1 MRCNIVSYI
10 FPGQNFLLLS
20 PWISSPSADGF
31 LIVSKALLLNS
42 RHHFPFETRPLVL
55 ASGGE
60 VNENMRWMR
69 RWGGWVDWW
78 MHRFAA
84 GWQEG
89 IEAAAHRRNLLATYP
104 TRVLHATNQRRTRP
118 ITAPRLSSTNESAPP
133 GRGCARRPW
142 PTNQSAHT
150 WLHCTTLGSCKH
162 HMSFIKLYSRRFLAA
177 WYYKFFQATAVK
189 QPSTH

>member
-1 MRCNIVSYI
+1 MSYI

-20 PWISSPSADGF
+20 LWISFPSADGF

-42 RHHFPFETRPLVL
+42 RHHFPFETRFLAS

-60 VNENMRWMR
+60 VDEKM
-69 RWGGWVDWW
+69 GW
-78 MHRFAA
+78 MHQFAA

-89 IEAAAHRRNLLATYP
+89 IEAAAQRRNLLATYP

-142 PTNQSAHT
+142 PTNQSVHT

>member
-1 MRCNIVSYI
+1 MRCNIVIYFSRAKFSAVIYLDF
-10 FPGQNFLLLS
+10 FPISRWLSNCVQGSSPELS
-20 PWISSPSADGF
+20 PP
-31 LIVSKALLLNS
+31 L
-42 RHHFPFETRPLVL
+42 PFWNTFHCL
-55 ASGGE
+55 GI
-60 VNENMRWMR
+60 W
-69 RWGGWVDWW
+69 WGGGWEDEVDGW

-89 IEAAAHRRNLLATYP
+89 IEAAAQRRNLLATYP

-142 PTNQSAHT
+142 PTNQSVHT